1 MNSLK
6 RCVRYLKKYPTS
18 SMVVPRGVPEE
29 ENIMTVWT
37 DSDWAGDIASRRST
51 SGGIIEYRGAIISHW
66 SKSQSNVALSSAE
79 AELNATVK
87 GLSELIGLCH
97 LIEETQKMTVKLV
110 LLTDASA
117 CKGMLL
123 RHGAGKV
130 KHLAVKQ
137 LWAQEC
143 VKTYEIKVLKV
154 PREENP
160 SDVLTHSV
168 SHPILDKQMDELHIR
183 RGRG

>member
-1 MNSLK
+1 M
-6 RCVRYLKKYPTS
+6 
-18 SMVVPRGVPEE
+18 
-29 ENIMTVWT
+29 
-37 DSDWAGDIASRRST
+37 
-51 SGGIIEYRGAIISHW
+51 SHW

-87 GLSELIGLCH
+87 GLSELIGLYH
-97 LIEETQKMTVKLV
+97 LIEETQSTTVKLV
-110 LLTDASA
+110 LRTDASA

-130 KHLAVKQ
+130 KHLSVKQ

-143 VKTYEIKVLKV
+143 VRAYDVTVQKI
-154 PREENP
+154 PREQNP

-168 SHPILDKQMDELHIR
+168 GHPTLTAQMDRMNVR
-183 RGRG
+183 RSSEH